1 VIDIAEGGPLSIAA
15 GACIAK
21 RWGRHFLLLW
31 YPAEVLYIVNALAG
45 AKEA

>member
-1 VIDIAEGGPLSIAA
+1 MGQEADVGEIRFFWCVTLGYQSV
-15 GACIAK
+15 
-21 RWGRHFLLLW
+21 LW